1 MGEMITIPVEEYAAL
16 QAARDD
22 LADLQAYGHAKAA
35 LARGEDEVV
44 PAEVARRLIEGDSPL
59 RVWREYRALTQQ
71 ALSEAARVNRV
82 QIAEIEAGRKS
93 GSVTTVRKLARAL
106 GVSIDDLA

>member
-22 LADLQAYGHAKAA
+22 LADLQVYGHAKAG

-44 PAEVARRLIEGDSPL
+44 PAEVARRLIEENSPL

-71 ALSEAARVNRV
+71 ALADAAGVNRV

-93 GSVTTVRKLARAL
+93 GSVKTVRKLARAL
-106 GVSIDDLA
+106 GVSIDDLT